1 MRNKMTVNMGGF
13 DVHRVEDPL
22 QGIHMGEET
31 DKGASGRGSCGKN
44 AHG

>member
-13 DVHRVEDPL
+13 DDHRVEDPL
-22 QGIHMGEET
+22 HMGEDT

-44 AHG
+44 AYG